1 MGRIP
6 DRLHIDVNDRKL
18 YEKIEEQEMF
28 RGRTRKEQFLFA
40 MALGVRNEVAVPFKT
55 KEGFFLT
62 KDLRP
67 EDEALINAV
76 ILWSKDSVDILSDKE
91 KVYKIAEE
99 YAHAGIRLL
108 VDKIESVEFG
118 SFWKQFEKDLYEMH
132 EKFSSEINT
141 NDKKSFIN
149 RT

>member
-1 MGRIP
+1 MA

-28 RGRTRKEQFLFA
+28 KGRTRKEQFLFA
-40 MALGVRNEVAVPFKT
+40 MALGVRNEVTIPLKT
-55 KEGFFLT
+55 KEGFFLI

-76 ILWSKDSVDILSDKE
+76 VLWNEGSVDILSDKE
-91 KVYKIAEE
+91 KAYKIVEE
-99 YAHAGIRLL
+99 YAHAGIKLL

-118 SFWKQFEKDLYEMH
+118 SFWKQFEKELYEIY
-132 EKFSSEINT
+132 EKLSFDIN
-141 NDKKSFIN
+141 KKDGESFIN
-149 RT
+149 